1 MQNSIRIS
9 EVQKRW
15 ENKKHKKH
23 KLQRKR
29 AKEKSVRL
37 NLIIHVLALFRDKFV
52 CNTAFRNPVFRCES
66 CKGSV

>member
-1 MQNSIRIS
+1 MQNSISIS

-29 AKEKSVRL
+29 DKEKRKRV
-37 NLIIHVLALFRDKFV
+37 
-52 CNTAFRNPVFRCES
+52 TRCEIFF
-66 CKGSV
+66 